1 MKKIILYAI
10 CVISSLTFATTNA
23 QVIDEFPY
31 TTGDITS
38 EAQLDGWT
46 SNDIFIQNTYG
57 LRIDPNRNLTS
68 PELKGG
74 FMTISVVISNVGSGN
89 YLYLEY
95 SYDGINF
102 QRSENNY
109 SLAGTTTTYPIKLP
123 FGTKKIRIFQG
134 SSSTNYY
141 CYVRSITITNEEAS
155 LSGTYKNLTWTLSG
169 VTGNAELNINGTGA
183 MPDFAN
189 HKDSIPWYNYK
200 EGITKLT
207 IGSGITSIGNN
218 ACRNMLSLKDIIIP
232 EGITHI
238 GNNAFSGCTGTTSLY
253 IPNSVTTIGSNAFSD
268 MTNLDYVLLGTGL
281 KTVGNSAFYGCTN
294 LTLVKMSATDCR
306 TFGEDVWLSCSALKT
321 FLFTENV
328 RTIPDNIFSNLTD
341 GFHLRWQ
348 NGQSVDG
355 YDDYD
360 YNDRVAIP
368 PTIKRIGKRAF
379 FNTRFSRIELPASVD
394 TIDAEAFKDNIYL
407 YELCSDKTKAPVLAG
422 GLVFH
427 NIDKATCRLVVPA
440 SAYNSYAA
448 APQWRDF
455 MLIVDPSYSNAML
468 KNIAVNDSPVEDFDG
483 GVHTYY
489 MNVPFSVSSITLNAE
504 AAGAGST
511 VEGVGTFDLNV
522 GLNVF
527 FITVT
532 AADGVSTMTYS
543 IGVTRAPDPLF
554 VNAFLQSLLVDGIS
568 VVNFNSEVYT
578 YSMNVP

>member
-1 MKKIILYAI
+1 MP
-10 CVISSLTFATTNA
+10 
-23 QVIDEFPY
+23 DY
-31 TTGDITS
+31 TEGT
-38 EAQLDGWT
+38 APW
-46 SNDIFIQNTYG
+46 
-57 LRIDPNRNLTS
+57 
-68 PELKGG
+68 
-74 FMTISVVISNVGSGN
+74 
-89 YLYLEY
+89 Y
-95 SYDGINF
+95 SY
-102 QRSENNY
+102 RAS
-109 SLAGTTTTYPIKLP
+109 IKRV
-123 FGTKKIRIFQG
+123 IID
-134 SSSTNYY
+134 N
-141 CYVRSITITNEEAS
+141 
-155 LSGTYKNLTWTLSG
+155 G
-169 VTGNAELNINGTGA
+169 V
-183 MPDFAN
+183 
-189 HKDSIPWYNYK
+189 
-200 EGITKLT
+200 
-207 IGSGITSIGNN
+207 TSIGNN
-218 ACRNMLSLKDIIIP
+218 AFNSCLLLQNITIP
-232 EGITHI
+232 NSVTTI
-238 GNNAFSGCTGTTSLY
+238 GNDAFRSCTALRDITLPNSIKAIGDYAFTGCIGPTSLY
-253 IPNSVTTIGSNAFSD
+253 IPNSVINIGNSAFEG

-281 KTVGNSAFYGCTN
+281 KTVGERAFYGCN
-294 LTLVKMSATDCR
+294 KLTLVKMSATDCR
-306 TFGEDVWLSCSALKT
+306 TTFGGNVWTSCTALKT

-328 RTIPDNIFSNLTD
+328 RTIPDNIFSYLQN

-348 NGQSVDG
+348 NGQSVEG

-379 FNTRFSRIELPASVD
+379 FDTRFSRIEIPASVD
-394 TIDAEAFKDNIYL
+394 TIDAEAFKDNVNL
-407 YELCSDKTKAPVLAG
+407 YELCSEKATAPVLAG

-427 NIDKATCRLVVPA
+427 NINKATCRLVVPA

-511 VEGVGTFDLNV
+511 IEGIGTFDLKV

-554 VNAFLQSLLVDGIS
+554 VNAFLQSLLVNGTS
-568 VVNFNSEVYT
+568 VALMAVFT
-578 YSMNVP
+578 LTL